1 MGCQAN
7 HLNGHPAACAAHVGC
22 EKAVQCFAF
31 VVDVIL
37 RLHRFS
43 RVVHR
48 EPSVPSNLPN
58 QTTVYELRDLVINLG
73 MQLQVEELKLHE
85 KEQISQCNRLNL
97 NLRMR
102 VTFLGHFL

>member
-1 MGCQAN
+1 MQLALIQINMVGQAN
-7 HLNGHPAACAAHVGC
+7 HLSGRVVAFAGHMGC

-48 EPSVPSNLPN
+48 EPSVPSTLFKSP
-58 QTTVYELRDLVINLG
+58 TLYEDRDAVRLFEQRHHMPG
-73 MQLQVEELKLHE
+73 MSVAGQSTEA
-85 KEQISQCNRLNL
+85 S
-97 NLRMR
+97 
-102 VTFLGHFL
+102 

>member
-1 MGCQAN
+1 MQLALIQFNKGGQAN
-7 HLNGHPAACAAHVGC
+7 HLSGHLVAFAGHRGC

-48 EPSVPSNLPN
+48 EPSVPSAHYKGSTLYEERDDLIPN
-58 QTTVYELRDLVINLG
+58 ARPSKRLAHWLRGAKSKRRD
-73 MQLQVEELKLHE
+73 
-85 KEQISQCNRLNL
+85 
-97 NLRMR
+97 
-102 VTFLGHFL
+102 

>member
-1 MGCQAN
+1 MQLALIQFNKGGQAN
-7 HLNGHPAACAAHVGC
+7 HLSGHLVAFAGHRGC

-48 EPSVPSNLPN
+48 EPSVPSKPHKGPTL
-58 QTTVYELRDLVINLG
+58 YEERVAVRLSEKASQRLG
-73 MQLQVEELKLHE
+73 MSVAGNSTEA
-85 KEQISQCNRLNL
+85 S
-97 NLRMR
+97 
-102 VTFLGHFL
+102 

>member
-1 MGCQAN
+1 MQLALIQFNKGGQAN
-7 HLNGHPAACAAHVGC
+7 HLSGHLVAFAGHRGC

-48 EPSVPSNLPN
+48 EPSVPSTLHKGS
-58 QTTVYELRDLVINLG
+58 TLYEERDDLILRA
-73 MQLQVEELKLHE
+73 QATK
-85 KEQISQCNRLNL
+85 RLAHW
-97 NLRMR
+97 LRGAESMR
-102 VTFLGHFL
+102 RD

>member
-1 MGCQAN
+1 MQLALIQFSKGGQAN
-7 HLNGHPAACAAHVGC
+7 HLSGHLVAFAGHRGC

-48 EPSVPSNLPN
+48 EPSVPSALHKGS
-58 QTTVYELRDLVINLG
+58 TLYEERDGLILRA
-73 MQLQVEELKLHE
+73 QAPK
-85 KEQISQCNRLNL
+85 RLAHW
-97 NLRMR
+97 LRGAESR
-102 VTFLGHFL
+102 RRD

>member
-1 MGCQAN
+1 MQLALIQFNKGGQAN
-7 HLNGHPAACAAHVGC
+7 HLGGHLVAFAGHKGC

-48 EPSVPSNLPN
+48 EPSVPSTHYKGSTL
-58 QTTVYELRDLVINLG
+58 YEERDDLILHAQSTKRSVHW
-73 MQLQVEELKLHE
+73 LQEAK
-85 KEQISQCNRLNL
+85 SR
-97 NLRMR
+97 RR
-102 VTFLGHFL
+102 D

>member
-1 MGCQAN
+1 MQLALIQINVVGQAN
-7 HLNGHPAACAAHVGC
+7 HLSGRVVAFAGHVGC

-48 EPSVPSNLPN
+48 EPSVPSAPFKGPTL
-58 QTTVYELRDLVINLG
+58 YEDRDAVCHSQNAITCSACP
-73 MQLQVEELKLHE
+73 LQGEARKP
-85 KEQISQCNRLNL
+85 R
-97 NLRMR
+97 
-102 VTFLGHFL
+102 G

>member
-1 MGCQAN
+1 MQLALIQINMRGQAN
-7 HLNGHPAACAAHVGC
+7 HLSGNRVAFAGHMGC

-48 EPSVPSNLPN
+48 EPSVPSAQFKGPTL
-58 QTTVYELRDLVINLG
+58 YEDRDALRLFEGRTHMLG
-73 MQLQVEELKLHE
+73 MSVAGNNMEA
-85 KEQISQCNRLNL
+85 S
-97 NLRMR
+97 
-102 VTFLGHFL
+102 

>member
-1 MGCQAN
+1 MQLALIQFNKGGQAN
-7 HLNGHPAACAAHVGC
+7 HLSGHLVAFAGHRGC

-48 EPSVPSNLPN
+48 EPSVPSNQIKGLTLYERRDKLRKTDHLG
-58 QTTVYELRDLVINLG
+58 QTLGKLVAGSNIDA
-73 MQLQVEELKLHE
+73 
-85 KEQISQCNRLNL
+85 SWLN
-97 NLRMR
+97 
-102 VTFLGHFL
+102 T

>member
-1 MGCQAN
+1 MQLALIQFNKGGQAN
-7 HLNGHPAACAAHVGC
+7 HLSGHLVAFAGHRGC

-48 EPSVPSNLPN
+48 EPSVPSALHKGS
-58 QTTVYELRDLVINLG
+58 TLYEERDDLILRARPT
-73 MQLQVEELKLHE
+73 KRPAHW
-85 KEQISQCNRLNL
+85 
-97 NLRMR
+97 LRGAESR
-102 VTFLGHFL
+102 RRD

>member
-1 MGCQAN
+1 MRLALIQINMEGQAN
-7 HLNGHPAACAAHVGC
+7 HLSGHCVAFAGHMSC

-48 EPSVPSNLPN
+48 EPSVPSAHFKGPTL
-58 QTTVYELRDLVINLG
+58 YEERDALRLFEGRTHMLG
-73 MQLQVEELKLHE
+73 MSVAGSNMEA
-85 KEQISQCNRLNL
+85 S
-97 NLRMR
+97 
-102 VTFLGHFL
+102 

>member
-1 MGCQAN
+1 MQLALIQFNKGGQAN
-7 HLNGHPAACAAHVGC
+7 HLSGHLVAFAGHRGC

-48 EPSVPSNLPN
+48 EPSVPSAPFKGPTL
-58 QTTVYELRDLVINLG
+58 YEDRDAVRLFEQRHHMLG
-73 MQLQVEELKLHE
+73 MSVAGKSTEA
-85 KEQISQCNRLNL
+85 S
-97 NLRMR
+97 
-102 VTFLGHFL
+102 

>member
-1 MGCQAN
+1 MQLALIQFNKGGQAN
-7 HLNGHPAACAAHVGC
+7 HLSGHLVAFAGHRGC

-48 EPSVPSNLPN
+48 EPSVPSALNKGPTL
-58 QTTVYELRDLVINLG
+58 YEDRDAVHPGLG
-73 MQLQVEELKLHE
+73 PAQ
-85 KEQISQCNRLNL
+85 
-97 NLRMR
+97 R
-102 VTFLGHFL
+102 VGMSVAGSKTEAS